1 MAVAV
6 PLNQEEYK
14 EEMTF
19 DQATNEASLKI
30 LRVLPSLAG
39 GAKPRSQEMYVEWVR
54 LQCGYDRRDTGQL
67 ATHVAHVNT
76 AIPAMLN
83 FVKFFNFSKVGVA
96 SVSATDTETLA
107 QISAVFKARRI
118 LLGTPAQLAESMQEF
133 TAFPFYTLSAI
144 RDGVVVGGAV
154 VRAHTL
160 NNGERLIQIELIA
173 SITGVAPGVGTSMM
187 RVIRA
192 FSQVTAAHTGHVAA
206 FTLKSREATRFYERK
221 LPERGPGARAL
232 LYSVFLLDAYPSMPK
247 ALEMRSVVVSPS
259 I

>member
-1 MAVAV
+1 VPV
-6 PLNQEEYK
+6 PLPAPPEDK

-19 DQATNEASLKI
+19 DQATNDSSVKS

-39 GAKPRSQEMYVEWVR
+39 GAKPRSQEMYQNWVR

-67 ATHVAHVNT
+67 APHVTQVNT
-76 AIPAMLN
+76 EIPAMAN
-83 FVKFFNFSKVGVA
+83 FVKFFNFSGV
-96 SVSATDTETLA
+96 SVSSVSSSNIETLA
-107 QISAVFKARRI
+107 QISDIFKARHI
-118 LLGTPAQLAESMQEF
+118 LLGTPAQLAESMKEF
-133 TAFPFYTLSAI
+133 TTFPFYTLSAV

-173 SITGVAPGVGTSMM
+173 STTGVAPGVGTSMM

-192 FSQVTAAHTGHVAA
+192 VSQVTAAHTGHVAA
-206 FTLKSREATRFYERK
+206 FTLKTKEATRFYERK

-232 LYSVFLLDAYPSMPK
+232 LYSVFLLDLYPSLPK